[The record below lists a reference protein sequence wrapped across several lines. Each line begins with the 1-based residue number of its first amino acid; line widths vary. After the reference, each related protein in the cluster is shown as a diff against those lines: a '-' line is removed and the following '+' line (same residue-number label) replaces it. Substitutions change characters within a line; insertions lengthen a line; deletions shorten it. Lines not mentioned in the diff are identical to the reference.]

1 MWKKQQ
7 GGTGL
12 SRLTNQKTCLLG
24 DRRQIYVISLLLF
37 IISMVPCAIA
47 KNIETEVTFRFI
59 NGLVGSAFLT
69 VAGGTVGDMFD
80 KMSLQAPMVVFTSAP
95 FL

>member
-1 MWKKQQ
+1 
-7 GGTGL
+7 
-12 SRLTNQKTCLLG
+12 
-24 DRRQIYVISLLLF
+24 
-37 IISMVPCAIA
+37 MVPCAIA